1 MAETPKNI
9 EPINAPFEAVVEN
22 LVRPPQSPASSE
34 ATKDPRPSSEF
45 EVVDYSASDDVEP
58 IGFRLDP
65 DTESIWATQAQIAE
79 LFATDR
85 SNVTK
90 HLSNIFSEGELD
102 EEGNVQKLH
111 IAQSSKPV
119 AIYSID
125 AVISVGYRVN
135 SKAATKFRQ
144 WATRTITA
152 FIEQGYV
159 INEKVLRESPEK
171 LNELASKLRALRA
184 EEKQVYAKVRE
195 CFKISSSDYDPSAKT
210 VKTFFALLQD
220 KFHHA
225 VTGQTGS
232 KLIMDRADHREDH
245 MGVVHFKGD
254 EPTLKEAT
262 TGKNYLRSD
271 ELYRLHLLSE
281 QFLLYAESTAL
292 AGRKMTMK
300 SLHEQ
305 LDRLLQLNDYPVF
318 EGWKDYLR
326 DEAERHARAEMT
338 LYKKRK
344 KIESLGIEYDEEAL
358 AAGEYDDLL
367 IEG

>member
-1 MAETPKNI
+1 MANTPKNI
-9 EPINAPFEAVVEN
+9 DPINAPFEAVAEN
-22 LVRPPQSPASSE
+22 MVRPTKVPAAKEAPEDPQLSM
-34 ATKDPRPSSEF
+34 DF
-45 EVVDYSASDDVEP
+45 EVVDYSASDRADP
-58 IGFRLDP
+58 IEFRLDP
-65 DTESIWATQAQIAE
+65 GTESIWATQAQIAE
-79 LFATDR
+79 LFDT
-85 SNVTK
+85 SQQNVSY
-90 HLSNIFSEGELD
+90 HLSNIFSEGELNP
-102 EEGNVQKLH
+102 EGNTKNIC
-111 IAQSSKPV
+111 IASSSKPV
-119 AIYSID
+119 AIYSLD

-135 SKAATKFRQ
+135 SKTATRFRQ

-171 LNELASKLRALRA
+171 LNELAAKLRALRS
-184 EEKQVYAKVRE
+184 EEKQIYAKVRE
-195 CFKISSSDYDPSAKT
+195 CFKISASDYDPSAKT
-210 VKTFFALLQD
+210 VKTFYALLQD

-232 KLIMDRADHREDH
+232 KLIMDRANHRDDH
-245 MGVVHFKGD
+245 MGVVNFKGE
-254 EPTLKEAT
+254 EPTIKEAT

-292 AGRKMTMK
+292 AGRKMTMA
-300 SLHEQ
+300 SLHQQ

-344 KIESLGIEYDEEAL
+344 KIESLGIQYDEEAL
-358 AAGEYDDLL
+358 AAGEYDDIL

>member
-1 MAETPKNI
+1 MADSPKEI
-9 EPINAPFEAVVEN
+9 EPIDAPFGAVVEN
-22 LVRPPQSPASSE
+22 LVRPKPAEEVNQDSE
-34 ATKDPRPSSEF
+34 KPREISAF
-45 EVVDYSASDDVEP
+45 ELVEYSASNDSGP
-58 IGFRLDP
+58 ITFRLDP
-65 DTESIWATQAQIAE
+65 GNESIWATQAQIAE
-79 LFATDR
+79 LFDTTQP
-85 SNVTK
+85 NVSY
-90 HLSNIFSEGELD
+90 HLKNIFSEGELVAD
-102 EEGNVQKLH
+102 GNIKN
-111 IAQSSKPV
+111 IDIPTSSKPV
-119 AIYSID
+119 TIYSLD

-135 SKAATKFRQ
+135 SKAATQFRQ
-144 WATRTITA
+144 WATRMIKA

-159 INEKVLRESPEK
+159 INERVLRESPDK
-171 LNELASKLRALRA
+171 LNELAAKLRALRA
-184 EEKQVYAKVRE
+184 EEKQIYAKVRE
-195 CFKISSSDYDPSAKT
+195 CFKISSSDYDPSARA

-232 KLIMDRADHREDH
+232 KLIMDRADHREEH
-245 MGVVHFKGD
+245 MGVVHCKGD

-262 TGKNYLRSD
+262 TGKNYRRSD

-358 AAGEYDDLL
+358 AAGEYDDIL